1 MNQELEKVLRVLK
14 SRDVAESTPQTE
26 LAKLSG
32 LSRQTINKLK
42 GDIKEYLKTAP
53 VPSKTDLD
61 FVDSKLV
68 KTYVDLALSSGS
80 DKQHF
85 LQVMGAVAGYVLRND
100 TDFINNIKTPKRIIR
115 VGLEYMKLVSQVES
129 RKGTNGTPIHS
140 QNGAAK
146 YLLTELN
153 NSTLVTSL
161 FSRSNSFRA
170 DAYAKS
176 WKLTN
181 EAELLNKRIVD
192 LTIEL
197 VDEYNQSMV
206 RFTHSPVHSGDSM
219 CTDKSVNPGY
229 VNTFMAEEHFLIKV
243 SDLAKLS
250 IRSFIQVMSIAHPAP
265 PSSVAVPL
273 KNLSSV
279 DPNKGRTYNIF
290 TRLRSSER
298 KALGYHNYDI
308 SGGLQIICI
317 NILAH
322 YSLDNYETLENL
334 HGTYPLILSYG
345 IDPEFKQDLRQEIS
359 NDLGKT
365 IGEVKA
371 LLTAYSNGSQMT
383 AGNSKKLKEF
393 SEQSDQLRREVV
405 ATVSRHRHEVL
416 ESAIEQS
423 KKDFPEEIDWEVT
436 EKENSSQEARDKAS
450 VFFFIWT
457 YFEKQIRDVMLSI
470 VDDGIPLHDA
480 IYSKQ
485 ELAFEV
491 FEKAIMAQTAFEV
504 RISD

>member
-100 TDFINNIKTPKRIIR
+100 TDCINNIKTPKKIIR
-115 VGLEYMKLVSQVES
+115 VGLEYMKLVTQVES

-140 QNGAAK
+140 QDGAAK

-153 NSTLVTSL
+153 NGTLVTSL

-181 EAELLNKRIVD
+181 EAELLNKRIVA

-197 VDEYNQSMV
+197 VDEYNRSTV
-206 RFTHSPVHSGDSM
+206 GFTHSPVHLGESL
-219 CTDKSVNPGY
+219 CTGKSVKLGKL
-229 VNTFMAEEHFLIKV
+229 NTFRAPDYFLIGV
-243 SDLAKLS
+243 QDLAKLS
-250 IRSFIQVMSIAHPAP
+250 MRSFIQVMSIAHPAP
-265 PSSVAVPL
+265 PSCIAVPL
-273 KNLSSV
+273 TNLASV
-279 DPNKGRTYNIF
+279 DPEKGRTYNIF
-290 TRLRSSER
+290 SRLRSSER
-298 KALGYHNYDI
+298 KALGYHSYDI
-308 SGGLQIICI
+308 SGGLQIICF
-317 NILAH
+317 NILYH
-322 YSLDNYETLENL
+322 YPHSKYHEFDDLQAAFSVIFNY
-334 HGTYPLILSYG
+334 GF
-345 IDPEFKQDLRQEIS
+345 DPKYKNKLRQKIAD
-359 NDLGKT
+359 DLDLS
-365 IGEVKA
+365 IDEVKR
-371 LLTAYSNGSQMT
+371 LLTAYANGSQKQVGKST
-383 AGNSKKLKEF
+383 ELKEF
-393 SEQSDQLRREVV
+393 SEQSDQLRREVIAV
-405 ATVSRHRHEVL
+405 INTYEPEL
-416 ESAIEQS
+416 LKSAIEQS
-423 KKDFPEEIDWEVT
+423 KNSFPEDQDWQNI
-436 EKENSSQEARDKAS
+436 EKEKSGKHARDKAS

-457 YFEKQIRDVMLSI
+457 YFEKQIRDAMLSI
-470 VDDGIPLHDA
+470 VDDGIPVHDA

-491 FEKAIMAQTAFEV
+491 FEKAILDQTGFQLK
-504 RISD
+504 ISD

>member
-1 MNQELEKVLRVLK
+1 MNQQLEKVLRVLK
-14 SRDVAESTPQTE
+14 SRHVAESTPQTE

-42 GDIKEYLKTAP
+42 DDIKGYLKTAP

-85 LQVMGAVAGYVLRND
+85 LQVMGAVAGYVLRKD
-100 TDFINNIKTPKRIIR
+100 TDFINDIKTPTRIIR
-115 VGLEYMKLVSQVES
+115 VGLEYMKLVTQVES

-140 QNGAAK
+140 QNRAAK

-170 DAYAKS
+170 GAYAKS

-181 EAELLNKRIVD
+181 EAELLNRRIVD

-197 VDEYNQSMV
+197 VDEYNRSIV
-206 RFTHSPVHSGDSM
+206 GFTHSPVHLGESL
-219 CTDKSVNPGY
+219 CTGKSVKPGK
-229 VNTFMAEEHFLIKV
+229 VDTFKAPDYFLIEV
-243 SDLAKLS
+243 QDLAKLS
-250 IRSFIQVMSIAHPAP
+250 MRSFIQVMSIAHPAP
-265 PSSVAVPL
+265 PSCIEVPL
-273 KNLSSV
+273 TNLASV
-279 DPNKGRTYNIF
+279 DPEKGRTYNIF
-290 TRLRSSER
+290 SRLRSSER
-298 KALGYHNYDI
+298 KALGYYNYDI
-308 SGGLQIICI
+308 SGGLQIISF
-317 NILAH
+317 NILTQYPLYH
-322 YSLDNYETLENL
+322 YKTFDDL
-334 HGTYPLILSYG
+334 HAAYPLIFTYG
-345 IDPEFKQDLRQEIS
+345 VDPSAKNALREQIS
-359 NDLGKT
+359 ADLGKSVND
-365 IGEVKA
+365 VKA
-371 LLTAYSNGSQMT
+371 LLTAYSNGSQKKV
-383 AGNSKKLKEF
+383 GNSAKLKAFFDE
-393 SEQSDQLRREVV
+393 SDRLRREVV
-405 ATVSRHRHEVL
+405 ATVANYKPEL
-416 ESAIEQS
+416 LKSAVEQS
-423 KKDFPEEIDWEVT
+423 KHDFPEDTDWQSI
-436 EKENSSQEARDKAS
+436 EKEGNGQEARDKAS

-457 YFEKQIRDVMLSI
+457 YFEKQIRDAMLSI

-480 IYSKQ
+480 IYSRQ

-491 FEKAIMAQTAFEV
+491 FEKAIMAQTEFEV